1 MARDTPKALS
11 IVPDGSVNAAR
22 PGRSPGALRS
32 TSYRIPRNNARSQ
45 TPGNTELYRAPLRNA
60 IQATRQLLAWLDH
73 QSGSRSERP
82 HVTTNNKALP
92 VLAVLVTACFLPTEA
107 RAQTIP
113 NGAAID
119 AEVNKLMTRT
129 SAKGMAVAVIDHGKV
144 GYVHA
149 YGIRNTKGDPLTID
163 TVMYGASL
171 TKTVFA
177 YTVMQLVDQGKLKLD
192 TPMKEDLDNPLP
204 SYGPDPVFPDKYGP
218 YKDLA
223 DDSRW
228 QKITPRMSLTH
239 STGFANFWFIEP
251 DHKLHIHFEPGARFN
266 YSGEG
271 FILLQFVIEHGRK
284 AQGLGVD
291 LGDLTRANFDRLGM
305 TRTSLVWRD
314 AFAANVADGWN
325 DQGEIQEHDQ
335 RSKVRVAGSMDTT
348 ISDLPKFVAAL
359 VRGDGLSAAS
369 RAEMTKPLLHITTAH
384 QFPPFLPDLPA
395 SEQRKDLYAG
405 LGVVVF
411 DGPQGHG
418 FYKGGHD
425 GQTANAMVCIEASQ
439 RCVLIL
445 SNDVRSEAG
454 FADLVRFILGDTAVP
469 YDWEYGDHAGKS

>member
-1 MARDTPKALS
+1 M
-11 IVPDGSVNAAR
+11 N
-22 PGRSPGALRS
+22 
-32 TSYRIPRNNARSQ
+32 
-45 TPGNTELYRAPLRNA
+45 
-60 IQATRQLLAWLDH
+60 H
-73 QSGSRSERP
+73 
-82 HVTTNNKALP
+82 KALP
-92 VLAVLVTACFLPTEA
+92 VLAVLVTANFLPSAA

-129 SAKGMAVAVIDHGKV
+129 GARGMAVAVIDHGKV

-149 YGIRNTKGDPLTID
+149 YGIRNTRGDPLTID

-177 YTVMQLVDQGKLKLD
+177 YTVMQLVDQGKLNLD
-192 TPMKEDLDNPLP
+192 TPIKADLDNPLP
-204 SYGPDPVFPDKYGP
+204 DYGPDPVFPDKYGP

-223 DDSRW
+223 GDSRW

-239 STGFANFWFIEP
+239 STGLANFWFIEP

-291 LGDLTRANFDRLGM
+291 VGDLTRANFDRLGM

-325 DQGEIQEHDQ
+325 DRGEIQEHDR
-335 RSKVRVAGSMDTT
+335 RSKVRAAGSMDTT
-348 ISDLPKFVAAL
+348 ISDFPKFVAAL

-369 RAEMTKPLLHITTAH
+369 RAEMTKPLLPITIAH
-384 QFPPFLPDLPA
+384 QFPPFLPELPA
-395 SEQRKDLYAG
+395 NERRKDLYAG

-425 GQTANAMVCIEASQ
+425 GATANTMVCIEASQ
-439 RCVLIL
+439 RCVVIL
-445 SNDVRSEAG
+445 SNDVRAEAG
-454 FADLVRFILGDTAVP
+454 FADLVQFILGDTAVP